1 MKKFLKT
8 TIVMT
13 LGIMVML
20 DVVSLVVIGFFKVA
34 SLSIFSPG
42 LIGFISA
49 TFFISLYIGIIIGIG
64 CRVLRWI
71 EEKDIKNSIERWID
85 K

>member
-1 MKKFLKT
+1 
-8 TIVMT
+8 MT

-20 DVVSLVVIGFFKVA
+20 DVLTLVVIGFFKVA
-34 SLSIFSPG
+34 SLTMTIFSPG
-42 LIGFISA
+42 LIGFIGGS
-49 TFFISLYIGIIIGIG
+49 FFLSLYIGIIIGIG

-71 EEKDIKNSIERWID
+71 EEKDIKNSIERWIG

>member
-1 MKKFLKT
+1 
-8 TIVMT
+8 MT

-20 DVVSLVVIGFFKVA
+20 DVVTLVVIGFFKLA
-34 SLSIFSPG
+34 SLTMTIFSPG